1 MSHVHPVYDTDQY
14 FSVNVETKDIT
25 YMGDEI
31 PVLAQGDH
39 VSERYTFEMPRYI
52 DDHDMMQC
60 DVVQVHYINTSANKI
75 EKSVDVY
82 PVNDL
87 QVDSEDENK
96 VLFTWLVSASATQY
110 VGGLSFALRFACTTN
125 SRIDYAWLSHAYTKI
140 SVSET
145 INNSETFVE
154 YYSDILQQWYDEL
167 VMAGTTGV
175 NVVVEARDEALDKI
189 ATALEDIATAS
200 EGAQS
205 AIGQAT
211 TEAVEKIGAVE
222 TIREIEQETL
232 DTFASSKTAHLAEL
246 ETAKEEAIIAVQQT
260 ESETIEKQK
269 QQLISEVVSRI
280 LFSGSVK
287 YPSAEEASF

>member
-14 FSVNVETKDIT
+14 FSVDVETKDIT
-25 YMGDEI
+25 YMGDAI

-60 DVVQVHYINTSANKI
+60 DVVQVHYINTSTNNI
-75 EKSVDVY
+75 DKSVDIY
-82 PVNDL
+82 PVDDL

-125 SRIDYAWLSHAYTKI
+125 SRIDYVWFSHAYTKI

-145 INNSETFVE
+145 INNTETFVE
-154 YYSDILQQWYDEL
+154 YYSDLLQEWYDEL
-167 VMAGTTGV
+167 VIAGTTGV
-175 NVVVEARDEALDKI
+175 NIVVDERDK
-189 ATALEDIATAS
+189 ALEKITTAS
-200 EGAQS
+200 EGYLA
-205 AIGQAT
+205 AIDQT
-211 TEAVEKIGAVE
+211 TIEAIEKIGAVE

-232 DTFASSKTAHLAEL
+232 DAFESSKAAHLSDIES
-246 ETAKEEAIIAVQQT
+246 AKEEAVVAVQGAK
-260 ESETIEKQK
+260 SDMIEKQR
-269 QQLISEVVSRI
+269 QALIYEVAARI